1 MQAIN
6 LTETNFRVEYH
17 KALKNINVNSTEVL
31 EKLWEKMTGNAVST
45 GSNVDDLLPTAIKI
59 VKKKK
64 M

>member
-6 LTETNFRVEYH
+6 LTETNFCIEYH

-31 EKLWEKMTGNAVST
+31 EKLWEKMTGNTVST